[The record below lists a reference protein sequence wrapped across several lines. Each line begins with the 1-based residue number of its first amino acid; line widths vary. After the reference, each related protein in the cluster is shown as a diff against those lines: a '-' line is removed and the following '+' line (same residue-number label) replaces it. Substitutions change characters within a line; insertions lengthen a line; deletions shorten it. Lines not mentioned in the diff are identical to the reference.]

1 MAKRK
6 TTRKKRRPKKSRK
19 TTPFKISFFKALA
32 GLAILAALVVAIGF
46 LIDHLLPRPTPS
58 PAPPDKSSQVAK
70 PAVKKKPTFEIYPQ
84 EKPSPREPL
93 AKKDI
98 PKSIPPPAPVGKLPS
113 VAIIIDDLG
122 YDKKMA
128 QKFAQLDIAL
138 TFSIL
143 PHSPFQQRIAR
154 LAQSKGLEIMMHM
167 PMEPVEYP
175 EVDPGPG
182 TLLASMSPD
191 ELIDQ
196 LGQNLNTMPGIKGV
210 NNHMGSRLTMESNQM
225 YQIFTVLKQR
235 ELFFI
240 DSRTT
245 ADSLGEPSARLFQ
258 VLFARRDV
266 FIDHYLKPDF
276 IRHQIQEL
284 IRIAKKN
291 GEAVG
296 IMHPHSTTL
305 RVLQEMLPDL
315 HNQVR
320 LVPASEVV
328 HLVDQNLS
336 QK

>member
-6 TTRKKRRPKKSRK
+6 PTRKKRRPKKSRK
-19 TTPFKISFFKALA
+19 TTPFKTSFFKALA
-32 GLAILAALVVAIGF
+32 GLVILAALVVAIGF
-46 LIDHLLPRPTPS
+46 LTDHLVPRQRPS
-58 PAPPDKSSQVAK
+58 PTPPDKSPQAAK
-70 PAVKKKPTFEIYPQ
+70 PTAKKKPTFEIYPL

-93 AKKDI
+93 ARKDI
-98 PKSIPPPAPVGKLPS
+98 PKSIPPPAPVKKLPS

-128 QKFAQLDIAL
+128 QKFAQMDLAL

-143 PHSPFQQRIAR
+143 PHSPFQQQIAR
-154 LAQSKGLEIMMHM
+154 LAQSRGLEIMMHM

-175 EVDPGPG
+175 KVDPGPG
-182 TLLASMSPD
+182 TLLTSMSPD

-196 LGQNLNTMPGIKGV
+196 LDQNLNTLPGIKGV
-210 NNHMGSRLTMESNQM
+210 NNHMGSRLTMESGQM
-225 YQIFTVLKQR
+225 YQIFSVLKQR

-258 VLFARRDV
+258 VPFAQRDV
-266 FIDHYLKPDF
+266 FIDHYLRPDF
-276 IRHQIQEL
+276 IRNQIQEL

-296 IMHPHSTTL
+296 IMHPHSTTIQI
-305 RVLQEMLPDL
+305 LQEMLPNL
-315 HNQVR
+315 KSQVR
-320 LVPASEVV
+320 LVPASKVV
-328 HLVDQNLS
+328 HLVGQKLS
-336 QK
+336 QE